1 MSEIKKIM
9 QQPLFKITS
18 LNSIHILLK
27 LIFGFITSKALALF
41 VGANGMA
48 YVGNFRA
55 FLNVLENFSLLGI
68 QNAVV
73 KYVSEFQNDRSKLKS
88 VLATFGLLLLTSSIA
103 ISLFLILGADY
114 LSKQIFNHSEIYSF
128 VFYSIA
134 VVFPLYVFSTFCISV
149 VNGFQEYKN
158 VIYIQIISSAIALI
172 FSVFFIY
179 YYSTIGALVSLI
191 FAPIFVFFVSL
202 FYLKK
207 HIRFR
212 DVLSIE
218 FFDFKVVKNLSEY
231 VLMALVS
238 GVIGSFVLLEI
249 RTDIVAIT
257 GLQQAGIYEGLQR
270 ISSYYLL
277 FVSSIMAIYFYPKLA
292 EMNSN
297 SKEIVLHYLKTII
310 PLFTIGL
317 VIIYFLRKLIIQVLF
332 SSEFESMESLF
343 LWQLIGDVL
352 KATSLIFGT
361 LLIAKKQT
369 KVFIITEIISLCIMY
384 FSSNWMLHSF
394 GINGIVMAHTFTYF
408 MYLLV
413 MVFIFF
419 KKMKSNN
426 STIG

>member
-1 MSEIKKIM
+1 MSEIKKII

-18 LNSIHILLK
+18 LNSVHILLK

-128 VFYSIA
+128 VFYRIA

-238 GVIGSFVLLEI
+238 GIIGSFVLLEI

>member
-1 MSEIKKIM
+1 LSEIKKII

-18 LNSIHILLK
+18 LNSVHILLK

>member
-1 MSEIKKIM
+1 MSEIKKII

-18 LNSIHILLK
+18 LNSVHILLK

-384 FSSNWMLHSF
+384 FSSNWMLHTI

>member
-1 MSEIKKIM
+1 LSEIKKII

-18 LNSIHILLK
+18 LNSVHILLK

-48 YVGNFRA
+48 YVGNFRS

-103 ISLFLILGADY
+103 ISLILILGADY

-134 VVFPLYVFSTFCISV
+134 VVFPLYIFSTFCISV

-207 HIRFR
+207 HIRFQ
-212 DVLSIE
+212 DVLSID
-218 FFDFKVVKNLSEY
+218 FFDFKILKNLSEY

-238 GVIGSFVLLEI
+238 GVIGSFVFLEI

-292 EMNSN
+292 ETNSN

-332 SSEFESMESLF
+332 SSEFETMESLF
-343 LWQLIGDVL
+343 LWQLIGDLL

-384 FSSNWMLHSF
+384 FSSNWMLHTI
-394 GINGIVMAHTFTYF
+394 GINGIVMAHTVTYF

>member
-1 MSEIKKIM
+1 MSEIKKII

-73 KYVSEFQNDRSKLKS
+73 KYVSEFQNDKSKLKS

-207 HIRFR
+207 HICFW

-218 FFDFKVVKNLSEY
+218 FFDFKIVKNLSEY
-231 VLMALVS
+231 VLMALIS

-277 FVSSIMAIYFYPKLA
+277 FVSSIMAIYFYPKLT
-292 EMNSN
+292 ETNSN

-317 VIIYFLRKLIIQVLF
+317 VIIYFLRKLIIQALF

-384 FSSNWMLHSF
+384 FSSNHMLHSF
-394 GINGIVMAHTFTYF
+394 GINGIVQAYAFTYLI
-408 MYLLV
+408 YLVVLV
-413 MVFIFF
+413 IYFR
-419 KKMKSNN
+419 KQLR
-426 STIG
+426 

>member
-1 MSEIKKIM
+1 MSEIKKII

-134 VVFPLYVFSTFCISV
+134 VVFPLYIFSTFCISV

-207 HIRFR
+207 HIRFW

-277 FVSSIMAIYFYPKLA
+277 FVSSIMAIYFYPKLT
-292 EMNSN
+292 ETNSN
-297 SKEIVLHYLKTII
+297 SKEIILHYLKTII

-317 VIIYFLRKLIIQVLF
+317 VIIYFLRKYIIQVLF

-384 FSSNWMLHSF
+384 FSSNWMLHSI
-394 GINGIVMAHTFTYF
+394 GINGIVQAYAFTYLI
-408 MYLLV
+408 YLVVLV
-413 MVFIFF
+413 IYFR
-419 KKMKSNN
+419 KQLR
-426 STIG
+426 

>member
-1 MSEIKKIM
+1 M

-88 VLATFGLLLLTSSIA
+88 VLATFGLLLLTSSIS

-218 FFDFKVVKNLSEY
+218 FFDFKIVKNLSEY

-292 EMNSN
+292 ETNSN

-384 FSSNWMLHSF
+384 FSSNWMLHTI
-394 GINGIVMAHTFTYF
+394 GINGIVMAHTVTYF

>member
-1 MSEIKKIM
+1 MSEIKKII

-73 KYVSEFQNDRSKLKS
+73 KYVSEFQNDKSKLKS

-103 ISLFLILGADY
+103 ISLILIFCANY
-114 LSKQIFNHSEIYSF
+114 LSKQLFNHTELYGF
-128 VFYSIA
+128 LFYILA
-134 VVFPLYVFSTFCISV
+134 ILFPLYVFSTFCISV
-149 VNGFQEYKN
+149 VNGFQKYKN
-158 VIYIQIISSAIALI
+158 VIYIQIISSAIALL
-172 FSVFFIY
+172 FSLFLIY
-179 YYSTIGALVSLI
+179 YYSTFGALVSIVL
-191 FAPIFVFFVSL
+191 APVFVFFVCL
-202 FYLKK
+202 FYLKNL
-207 HIRFR
+207 ISVS
-212 DVLSIE
+212 DVFS
-218 FFDFKVVKNLSEY
+218 FQNFNFSVVKNLSEY

-238 GVIGSFVLLEI
+238 GVIGSFVLLKI
-249 RTDIVAIT
+249 RTDIVSIT
-257 GLQQAGIYEGLQR
+257 GLQNAGIYEGLQR

-292 EMNSN
+292 ETNSN

-317 VIIYFLRKLIIQVLF
+317 VIIYFLRELIIQALF

-384 FSSNWMLHSF
+384 FSSNWMLHTI
-394 GINGIVMAHTFTYF
+394 GINGIVQAYAFTYLI
-408 MYLLV
+408 YLVVLV
-413 MVFIFF
+413 IYFR
-419 KKMKSNN
+419 KQLR
-426 STIG
+426 

>member
-1 MSEIKKIM
+1 MSEIKKII

-18 LNSIHILLK
+18 LNSVHILLK

-48 YVGNFRA
+48 YVGNFRS

-128 VFYSIA
+128 IFYSIA
-134 VVFPLYVFSTFCISV
+134 VVFPLYIFSTYCISV

-292 EMNSN
+292 ETNSN

-332 SSEFESMESLF
+332 SSEFETMESLF
-343 LWQLIGDVL
+343 LWQLLGDLL
-352 KATSLIFGT
+352 KAISLIFGT
-361 LLIAKKQT
+361 ILIAKKQT
-369 KVFIITEIISLCIMY
+369 KVFIITEIISLFILY
-384 FSSNWMLHSF
+384 FSSNWMLHTV

-413 MVFIFF
+413 LFFIFF

>member
-1 MSEIKKIM
+1 LSEIKKII

-18 LNSIHILLK
+18 LNSVHILLK

-73 KYVSEFQNDRSKLKS
+73 KYVSEYQHDKTKLKS

-134 VVFPLYVFSTFCISV
+134 VVFPLYIFSTFCISV

-179 YYSTIGALVSLI
+179 YYSTIGALISLI

-207 HIRFR
+207 HICFW

-218 FFDFKVVKNLSEY
+218 FFDFKIVKNLSEF
-231 VLMALVS
+231 VLMALIS

-277 FVSSIMAIYFYPKLA
+277 FVSSIMAIYFYPKLT
-292 EMNSN
+292 ETNSN

-317 VIIYFLRKLIIQVLF
+317 VIIYFLRKLIIQALF

-384 FSSNWMLHSF
+384 FSSNLMLHSI
-394 GINGIVMAHTFTYF
+394 GINGIVQAYAFTYLV
-408 MYLLV
+408 YLVVLV
-413 MVFIFF
+413 IYFR
-419 KKMKSNN
+419 KKLR
-426 STIG
+426 

>member
-1 MSEIKKIM
+1 M

>member
-1 MSEIKKIM
+1 MSEIKKII

-18 LNSIHILLK
+18 LNSVHILLK

-134 VVFPLYVFSTFCISV
+134 VVFPLYIFSTFCISV
-149 VNGFQEYKN
+149 VNGLQEYKN

-207 HIRFR
+207 HIRFW

-231 VLMALVS
+231 VLMAFVS

-384 FSSNWMLHSF
+384 FSSNWMLHTI
-394 GINGIVMAHTFTYF
+394 GINGIVMAHTVTYF
-408 MYLLV
+408 MYLIV

>member
-1 MSEIKKIM
+1 MSEIKKII

-18 LNSIHILLK
+18 LNSVHILLK

-73 KYVSEFQNDRSKLKS
+73 KYVSEYQHDKTKLKS
-88 VLATFGLLLLTSSIA
+88 VLATFGMLLLTSSIA

-134 VVFPLYVFSTFCISV
+134 VVFPLYIFSTFCISV

-179 YYSTIGALVSLI
+179 YYSTIGALISLI

-202 FYLKK
+202 LYLKK
-207 HIRFR
+207 HIRFW

-218 FFDFKVVKNLSEY
+218 FFDFKIVKNLSEY
-231 VLMALVS
+231 VLMALIS

-277 FVSSIMAIYFYPKLA
+277 FVSSIMAIYFYPKLT
-292 EMNSN
+292 ETNSN

-317 VIIYFLRKLIIQVLF
+317 VIIYFLRKLIIQALF

-384 FSSNWMLHSF
+384 FSSNLMLHSI
-394 GINGIVMAHTFTYF
+394 GINGIVQAYAFTYLV
-408 MYLLV
+408 YLVVLV
-413 MVFIFF
+413 IYFR
-419 KKMKSNN
+419 KQLR
-426 STIG
+426 